1 MRLLPYRCLDGDD
14 PGEGFADA
22 TCMMSPHGTAWR
34 RQKEE
39 AGAERGF
46 HFQAMRQHVG
56 LVLCLGSCEG
66 LGRGPRKADG
76 VGRIVNQ
83 VVLGPGQFWGSWL
96 LMAWGADGWL
106 PFDSLCG
113 NLWILVMAM
122 AGFTSWQLLLRIWC
136 DFLFIT
142 ELAGQWQAL
151 LLVSFGFGGLAVGQ
165 CHASYGS
172 FGLVSCWDRERL
184 GQCPARLD
192 SFDLLAGAHER
203 GGLRSERSISP
214 MLRLYVQE
222 GGLFLRLCM
231 HRLAASFW
239 GYMYRMCF

>member
-1 MRLLPYRCLDGDD
+1 MKPEAEANLILATEVRVLGYACPREGGAAMAWNGCAGINLSIHTSPVGGMMRLLPYRCLDGDD

-56 LVLCLGSCEG
+56 LVVCLGSCEG
-66 LGRGPRKADG
+66 LGRGPWKADG

-83 VVLGPGQFWGSWL
+83 VVLGPGRFWGSWL

-122 AGFTSWQLLLRIWC
+122 AGFTPWQLLLRIWC

-142 ELAGQWQAL
+142 ELAGQ
-151 LLVSFGFGGLAVGQ
+151 
-165 CHASYGS
+165 
-172 FGLVSCWDRERL
+172 
-184 GQCPARLD
+184 
-192 SFDLLAGAHER
+192 
-203 GGLRSERSISP
+203 
-214 MLRLYVQE
+214 
-222 GGLFLRLCM
+222 
-231 HRLAASFW
+231 
-239 GYMYRMCF
+239 